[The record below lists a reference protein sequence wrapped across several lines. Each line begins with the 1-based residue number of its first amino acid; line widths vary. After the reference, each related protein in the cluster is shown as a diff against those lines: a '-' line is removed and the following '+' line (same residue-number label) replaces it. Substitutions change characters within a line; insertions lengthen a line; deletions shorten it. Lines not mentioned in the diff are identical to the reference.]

1 MFNSLNENLTI
12 ITPISGRIID
22 LSEVPDQLFAQ
33 KVVGDGVG
41 IDSTG
46 DMVVSPADGTI
57 ALIFK
62 TNRAFVVKLDNGI
75 ELLIHIGTEAVEL
88 EGLNFERLV
97 QERTKVKAGE
107 PIIRFNM
114 DLIKE
119 KGYSLIT
126 TVVVTNIDKL
136 EEIKYKTNT
145 IVEAGKDVVISYKIK
160 EMTSMFNL

>member
-1 MFNSLNENLTI
+1 MFNSSNENLTI

-75 ELLIHIGTEAVEL
+75 ELLIHIGTETVEL
-88 EGLNFERLV
+88 EGLSFERLV
-97 QERTKVKAGE
+97 HEKTKVKAGE

-114 DLIKE
+114 HLIKE

-136 EEIKYKTNT
+136 EEIKYNTN
-145 IVEAGKDVVISYKIK
+145 IIAEAGKDVVISYKIK
-160 EMTSMFNL
+160 EMTSIFNL